1 MGIVDSFY
9 ELVDRGREGKNIGLS
24 MGLPKMEEYI
34 DGLTQGTSYL
44 IGAGS
49 GTGCFYKNLNFI
61 LTKLLLH
68 KILLYLYI
76 IKNINI

>member
-1 MGIVDSFY
+1 MSIVDSFY

-49 GTGCFYKNLNFI
+49 GTGCFLQKFKFYLDEAFI
-61 LTKLLLH
+61 T
-68 KILLYLYI
+68 
-76 IKNINI
+76 